1 MWRLFTTYG
10 KFGVPVR
17 KWMIKPLHTDYS
29 PSQATK
35 TKLTSLSKIVDLI
48 FLRWSNSIKDIGS
61 SMAFSPDVV
70 VVEFLTSM
78 KLVENVRRSFR
89 WKWNSRSFKPPAFR
103 EDEAVTLKVNHSSL
117 LFIFSSNETQ
127 GDQIGRF
134 YATWATFWSPRQQK
148 LF

>member
-48 FLRWSNSIKDIGS
+48 FLR
-61 SMAFSPDVV
+61 
-70 VVEFLTSM
+70 
-78 KLVENVRRSFR
+78 
-89 WKWNSRSFKPPAFR
+89 
-103 EDEAVTLKVNHSSL
+103 
-117 LFIFSSNETQ
+117 
-127 GDQIGRF
+127 
-134 YATWATFWSPRQQK
+134 
-148 LF
+148 